1 MKQKLTALL
10 LVLCMVMAFVP
21 AMALASAAEDTT
33 GNDDPIDTWD
43 GATFTEPTSG
53 TGTANDPI
61 LLTSA
66 AEFMW
71 FRNKLTDAE
80 GLTKH
85 YKLTVNVNFK
95 TQADGFPNASNFR
108 TAYRDKIA
116 LPASCGTDASPF
128 AGVLDGGNHTISHF
142 YPNETATQSL
152 LGIVSGTIKN
162 LTMSDGTLELPAG
175 NTANSGGALC
185 YKLTSATVENCHVKN
200 TTVRGGVIGGIASVA
215 EAGSTIRNCTVDVT
229 LNLSSGSAGTTRA
242 GGIVADFA
250 GNGTISDCVVS
261 GQING
266 NNYNNY
272 RNAPGCGTLGGIVA
286 SMGQAEDGTIKNC
299 VNNATISGGYAT
311 NTNTAQYPTIGGI
324 LAMIGNIG
332 AATGAL
338 TVTNC
343 KNNGTLTH
351 INGGAI
357 GGIIGKIVNPGIL
370 DVNTCENTG
379 AINAVMTA
387 GGIIGLVNSPNS
399 RGKNTIPLTRCSNS
413 GIITASGDNV
423 GGMIGACSGQY
434 TGITLTECLS
444 TGDVTG
450 ANNVGGLVGTTQP
463 SANSSDTISACNVQA
478 NVKATGNYAGL
489 TVGYYKANDTRA
501 ALTVQNSLLQG
512 QVTAASNAAAIIG
525 AVGTDKAVP
534 TPTVKLTNTYV
545 QATVTVDAG
554 AVAGTIAGGATDE
567 AITGVNLTVNGSKFA
582 IQVVVGGSA
591 VEAPNAYYN
600 YAGEGTVV
608 ALDALDAADLTN
620 GTAVSTLNN
629 GLETVAWIQG
639 TKTPELIVFYV
650 APEVPEITI
659 DGASLTIGENVTLN
673 LFVKT
678 ETIRNAGVT
687 IKTISIV
694 NNDGKAVANGELK
707 GTNYVFTISGIRASE
722 FGTNKIYKVQYTTEE
737 TAGSPITCTESI
749 TYSPLQYA
757 INMYGKT
764 DKAGLDA
771 LLLSIVNYAD
781 AAAGTTTA
789 KEAFDEKHADD
800 ADWTALTALTEIVKE
815 DKDSGSYSYDA
826 KTMPRIG
833 ASLTETIELTVYLK
847 DTAYTGVTMKV
858 GDTELTGTVDEA
870 TQTVKFADFWATDLY
885 NEITLTFTGAEGTE
899 PLEATTSLVQ
909 YLNSYAGDATYAKV
923 ATATAQYL
931 YAARYF
937 CLNNQTNA

>member
-33 GNDDPIDTWD
+33 GSNNSADTWD

-53 TGTANDPI
+53 TGTADDPI

-71 FRNKLTDAE
+71 FRNQLTDAE

-108 TAYRDKIA
+108 TAYRDKIS
-116 LPASCGTDASPF
+116 LPASCATGASPF
-128 AGVLDGGNHTISHF
+128 AGVLDGGNHIISNF

-152 LGIVSGTIKN
+152 LGIVSGTVKN
-162 LTMSDGTLELPAG
+162 LTMRDATLELPAG
-175 NTANSGGALC
+175 RDVNSGGALC
-185 YKLTSATVENCHVKN
+185 YKLSGATVENCHVKN
-200 TTVRGGVIGGIASVA
+200 TTVRGGIIGGIASVA
-215 EAGSTIRNCTVDVT
+215 EAGSTIRNCTVDAT
-229 LNLSSGSAGTTRA
+229 LNISSGSAGAARA

-250 GNGTISDCVVS
+250 GDSTIADCVVS

-272 RNAPGCGTLGGIVA
+272 KNAPGCGTLGGLVA
-286 SMGQAEDGTIKNC
+286 SMNQAENGTITNC
-299 VNNATISGGYAT
+299 VNNAAITGGYAT
-311 NTNTAQYPTIGGI
+311 NLDQNQQPTIGGI
-324 LAMIGNIG
+324 LAMIGG
-332 AATGAL
+332 STAATGTL

-343 KNNGTLTH
+343 KNNGTLTQL
-351 INGGAI
+351 NGGYI
-357 GGIIGKIVNPGIL
+357 GGIIGRIVNPGTLNVKI
-370 DVNTCENTG
+370 CENTG
-379 AINAVMTA
+379 AINAITNV
-387 GGIIGLVNSPNS
+387 GGIIGHVNSPNS
-399 RGKNTIPLTRCSNS
+399 RGRNTIPLTQCSN
-413 GIITASGDNV
+413 GGTITASGDNV
-423 GGMIGACSGQY
+423 GGMIGFCSGQY

-450 ANNVGGLVGTTQP
+450 ANNAGGLIGITQP
-463 SANSSDTISACNVQA
+463 TLNSSVIASACNVQA

-489 TVGYYKANDTRA
+489 AVGYYKTYDTRA
-501 ALTVQNSLLQG
+501 SLTVQNSFLRG
-512 QVTAASNAAAIIG
+512 QVTAAGNAAAIIG

-534 TPTVKLTNTYV
+534 TPTVKLMNTYV
-545 QATVTVDAG
+545 QATVTVDAD
-554 AVAGTIAGGATDE
+554 AVAGTIAGGATE
-567 AITGVNLTVNGSKFA
+567 ESITGVTLTVNGSKFA

-600 YAGEGTVV
+600 YAGEGTAV
-608 ALDALDAADLTN
+608 ALDALDTAEFTN

-639 TKTPELIVFYV
+639 TQMPELIAFYV

-659 DGASLTIGENVTLN
+659 DGASLTIGRNVTLN

-687 IKTISIV
+687 VKTISIV

-707 GTNYVFTISGIRASE
+707 GTNYVFTIEGLKAAE
-722 FGTNKIYKVQYTTEE
+722 FGTNKVYKVQYTTEDAPE
-737 TAGSPITCTESI
+737 TPVTCTETI

-764 DKAGLDA
+764 DKAGLDEM
-771 LLLSIVNYAD
+771 LISLVNYAD
-781 AAAGTTTA
+781 AAAKNTNASTA
-789 KEAFDEKHADD
+789 FKEKHAD
-800 ADWTALTALTEIVKE
+800 ADMTGVTAMETIVKE
-815 DKDSGSYSYDA
+815 DTGKYTYDA
-826 KTMPRIG
+826 KTMPGIS
-833 ASLTETIELTVYLK
+833 ATLTNAIELKVVPNETYTDVTV
-847 DTAYTGVTMKV
+847 KV
-858 GDTELTGTVDEA
+858 GEEIIEKNGNGA
-870 TQTVKFADFWATDLY
+870 FAFYATDLY
-885 NEITLTFTGAEGTE
+885 NEITFTFTGAEGTE
-899 PLEATTSLVQ
+899 PLTATTSLVQ
-909 YLNSYAGDATYAKV
+909 FLNAYAGTDYEAQ

-931 YAARYF
+931 YAARNF
-937 CLNNQTNA
+937 CLKNQTNA